1 VHRATLTLTTVALV
15 ALALVCSGCETTAE
29 KSAMLE
35 KAAKRVARAQQT
47 GLAIA
52 HESTV
57 VKAVG
62 AVVVRGKEGSAAV
75 VTLRNTSSHALRDVP
90 IAISLKD
97 AHGTSVY
104 ANDTP
109 GLAATLTS
117 VALIPARGEVTW
129 IDDQATTVTAASVSA
144 RIGEGAQAG
153 NVSATQVGVQGA
165 HLSEDPS
172 GGFDAEGTVVNHSH
186 IEQDE
191 LVIYAVARRDGKVV
205 AAGRAV
211 LTSLGAGASLPFQVF
226 FVGDPKGGQ
235 LALSAPP
242 TAPAA

>member
-1 VHRATLTLTTVALV
+1 VHRATLTLSTAALV
-15 ALALVCSGCETTAE
+15 ALAVVCSGCETTAE
-29 KSAMLE
+29 KSAKLE
-35 KAAKRVARAQQT
+35 KAAKRITRAQQT

-52 HESTV
+52 HQSTV
-57 VKAVG
+57 VKVVG

-75 VTLRNTSSHALRDVP
+75 VTMRNTSARALRDVP

-104 ANDTP
+104 SNDTP
-109 GLAATLTS
+109 GLARTLTT
-117 VALIPARGEVTW
+117 VALIGAHSDVTW
-129 IDDQATTVTAASVSA
+129 IDDQATTVAATRVSA
-144 RIGEGAQAG
+144 RIGEGARAD

-172 GGFDAEGTVVNHSH
+172 GGFDAEGAVVNHSH
-186 IEQDE
+186 TEQDE
-191 LVIYAVARRDGKVV
+191 LVIYAVARRNGRVV

-211 LTSLGAGASLPFQVF
+211 LSSLGAGASLPFQVF
-226 FVGDPKGGQ
+226 FVGDPKGAQ

-242 TAPAA
+242 TTPA